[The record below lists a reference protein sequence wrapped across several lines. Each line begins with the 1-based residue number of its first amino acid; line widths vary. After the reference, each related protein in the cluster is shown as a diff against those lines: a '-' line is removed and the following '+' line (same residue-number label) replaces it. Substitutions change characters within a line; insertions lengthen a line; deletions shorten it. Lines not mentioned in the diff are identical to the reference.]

1 MEWNEDSGAAT
12 TYQSQQQIAPRKLLE
27 ACLQILMCQAQS
39 HLRANSL
46 GMQNYTAYSKVPKQS
61 IRSHSHPKSIAHR
74 SRQKKAST
82 QHQSMHLQ
90 LLNNAHRPI
99 SKTSTTKHAQQ
110 CNSKRASTR
119 QSPDSSPSHKTSPF
133 DRGKKRQ
140 HATAWTMHRQLR
152 KIKLLATWT
161 SRSLSIKQQSQ
172 PKLLESTQRPSKHAT
187 WTIK

>member
-1 MEWNEDSGAAT
+1 MKTVERP
-12 TYQSQQQIAPRKLLE
+12 QHI
-27 ACLQILMCQAQS
+27 S
-39 HLRANSL
+39 HNRTLHHVNCWRHVFRFLCVRHRANCERTALECKITRRTAKS
-46 GMQNYTAYSKVPKQS
+46 QNNSFAHTLTQN
-61 IRSHSHPKSIAHR
+61 IAHR

-133 DRGKKRQ
+133 DRGKKSQ
-140 HATAWTMHRQLR
+140 HATT
-152 KIKLLATWT
+152 
-161 SRSLSIKQQSQ
+161 
-172 PKLLESTQRPSKHAT
+172 
-187 WTIK
+187 